1 MKIDRG
7 LLLFL
12 VILGLIALA
21 LSGVL
26 PATARGAEKVG
37 VLVIGE
43 SSGGIP
49 AIGCLNQEI
58 AEAFLNAAQTDF
70 TKSLLS
76 LGWLIQQ
83 KYCEVGAFIWPLEVL
98 KEVTLPHK
106 GTLKVLRATNE
117 SFFEGNVFHV
127 LTFRPVVK
135 GKAL

>member
-49 AIGCLNQEI
+49 VIECLNQDI

-76 LGWLIQQ
+76 LEWLMQK
-83 KYCEVGAFIWPLEVL
+83 KYCRAVAPVFPLEVL

-117 SFFEGNVFHV
+117 SFFEGKVFYV